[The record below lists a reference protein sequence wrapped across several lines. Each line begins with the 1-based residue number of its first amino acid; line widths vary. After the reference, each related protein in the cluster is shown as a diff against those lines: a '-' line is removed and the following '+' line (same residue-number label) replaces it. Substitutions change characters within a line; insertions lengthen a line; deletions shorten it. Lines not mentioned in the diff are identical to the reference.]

1 MYFGERAILASRND
15 TMDTINMAVTEN
27 MPGEKVTLLSTDSA
41 DINDADGLHTIPAEY
56 LHSLNPSGLPPSQL
70 ELKVGAPIMLLRNI
84 DPARGLCNGTR
95 LIVVHIGQYMLRVRL
110 ANKPDALIE
119 LIPRFTLSTLESD
132 MPFMLTKKQF
142 TVKLCFPM
150 AINKSQGQSLKYVGV
165 GLRHPPFMHGQLYV
179 TLSRVTSLSGVSIL
193 LPENINTTNN
203 VVYSELLLN

>member
-1 MYFGERAILASRND
+1 
-15 TMDTINMAVTEN
+15 MDTINMAVTEN

-95 LIVVHIGQYMLRVRL
+95 LIVVH
-110 ANKPDALIE
+110 IE